1 MLFCGSRNVEST
13 VWKIS
18 YEYGVRSYR
27 TEGISFKTIFAYRI
41 VVRVQRN
48 YSHIVFV
55 MHLQETV

>member
-1 MLFCGSRNVEST
+1 MFLCGSLNVEST

-18 YEYGVRSYR
+18 YEYGVLSYR
-27 TEGISFKTIFAYRI
+27 KEGISFKNIFAYRI

-55 MHLQETV
+55 THLQETV